1 MSGFRPA
8 PRPRPIRALNATWGA
23 MARTGVGRTS
33 LDEASLVAAA
43 RRASGLHDFGDETF
57 REPMRPPEP

>member
-8 PRPRPIRALNATWGA
+8 PRPRPIRALNAVWGA
-23 MARTGVGRTS
+23 LARAGVGRVS

-43 RRASGLHDFGDETF
+43 RRASGLHDFDEAT
-57 REPMRPPEP
+57 